1 MLSIVDYGV
10 DEKIKSETYQI
21 VNVSFSRM
29 WRKIRLQVSKIR
41 QEGTFIR
48 YVSIV
53 TSWNIAISLVQFA
66 LSPIITRLYSPE
78 QYGVFAVFN
87 TIVTNLVL
95 IGSLRYNEAIVV
107 TETPE
112 QRNNAIAL
120 SSLSILGVSLLASA
134 AVFWGSDYILQF
146 IGVSW
151 PDYLLYLIPVATL
164 LGGGLEILIS
174 TNVSRKRFIS
184 NGLSGFF
191 LNLLSRGFNIFY
203 AFNIQARAI
212 GLVWGDITGKIAGI
226 TVALFSF
233 GNLKSKTRKFYETV
247 SWSGV
252 KRVAHLY
259 KNFPFYTLPTNLL
272 LLLSGHLPI
281 YFFQIHFTSQAVGNY
296 ALSSSLLEIVNR
308 LIPYS
313 IAGVF
318 LPKAME
324 LKKMSLQHL
333 SESTYKLYWAMFWMA
348 LLIFSGFAMLGKI
361 VFPFVFGE
369 SWQTAGIYV
378 AILSLQYAI
387 NFIAI
392 SLSDVYK
399 VLSKQRFYLNAII
412 FSVVLKFGILFLS
425 AWLGLSEKYALLW
438 FCLAGCAGS
447 MVQIVGIFKTF
458 NFRIFKI
465 SFSLLLLIAALTI
478 IIFVVNF

>member
-1 MLSIVDYGV
+1 MSVYLSGL
-10 DEKIKSETYQI
+10 
-21 VNVSFSRM
+21 FM
-29 WRKIRLQVSKIR
+29 WRNIGLQINKIR
-41 QEGTFIR
+41 QEGTFVR

-53 TSWNIAISLVQFA
+53 TSWNIAISLIQFA

-78 QYGVFAVFN
+78 QYGVFALFN
-87 TIVTNLVL
+87 TIVTSLVL

-107 TETPE
+107 TETHG

-120 SSLSILGVSLLASA
+120 SFLSILGVSLLAA
-134 AVFWGSDYILQF
+134 IVIFLWGDYLLQL

-151 PDYLLYLIPVATL
+151 PGYLLYLIPLATL
-164 LGGGLEILIS
+164 LGGGFEILIS
-174 TNVSRKRFIS
+174 TNVSRKRFLS
-184 NGLSGFF
+184 NGLSGFL

-203 AFNIQARAI
+203 ALNIQARAI
-212 GLVWGDITGKIAGI
+212 GLIWGDIAGKIAGI
-226 TVALFSF
+226 LIALFSF
-233 GNLKSKTRKFYETV
+233 GNLKNKTKKFYETV
-247 SWSGV
+247 SWNSI
-252 KRVAHLY
+252 KKVAYLY

-281 YFFQIHFTSQAVGNY
+281 YFFTIQFNSQVVGNY

-333 SESTYKLYWAMFWMA
+333 AESTYKLYWVMFWMA
-348 LLIFSGFAMLGKI
+348 LLIFSGFALLGKI
-361 VFPFVFGE
+361 MFPLVFGE

-387 NFIAI
+387 NFIAV

-399 VLSKQRFYLNAII
+399 VLSRQRFYLNAII
-412 FSVVLKFGILFLS
+412 FSVVLKFGILVLS
-425 AWLGLSEKYALLW
+425 VWVGLNEKYALLW
-438 FCLAGCAGS
+438 FCVAGCIGS
-447 MVQIVGIFKTF
+447 IVQIVGIFNAL

-465 SFSLLLLIAALTI
+465 SLSLILLITVLTTI
-478 IIFVVNF
+478 IFMINF

>member
-1 MLSIVDYGV
+1 
-10 DEKIKSETYQI
+10 
-21 VNVSFSRM
+21 M
-29 WRKIRLQVSKIR
+29 WRNIGLQINKIR

-53 TSWNIAISLVQFA
+53 TSWNIAISLIQFV

-78 QYGVFAVFN
+78 QYGVFALFN

-95 IGSLRYNEAIVV
+95 IGSLRYTEAIVV
-107 TETPE
+107 TETPG

-120 SSLSILGVSLLASA
+120 SFLSIVAVSLLAT
-134 AVFWGSDYILQF
+134 AVIFLGSEYILQF

-151 PDYLLYLIPVATL
+151 PEYLLYLVPVATV
-164 LGGGLEILIS
+164 LGGGLEILVS
-174 TNVSRKRFIS
+174 TNVSRKKFLN
-184 NGLSGFF
+184 NGLSGFS

-203 AFNIQARAI
+203 ALNIQARAI
-212 GLVWGDITGKIAGI
+212 GLVWGDITGKVAGI
-226 TVALFSF
+226 LVALFSF
-233 GNLKSKTRKFYETV
+233 GNLKNTLGRFNQSISWTGVRK
-247 SWSGV
+247 
-252 KRVAHLY
+252 VAYQY

-272 LLLSGHLPI
+272 MLLSGHLPI
-281 YFFQIHFTSQAVGNY
+281 YFFTIQFNSQVVGNY

-333 SESTYKLYWAMFWMA
+333 SESTYKLYWAMFWVA

-361 VFPFVFGE
+361 MFPFVFGE

-378 AILSLQYAI
+378 AILSLQYAV

-412 FSVVLKFGILFLS
+412 FSVILKFGILLLS
-425 AWLGLSEKYALLW
+425 VQIGLNEKYALLW
-438 FCLAGCAGS
+438 FCLAGCIGS
-447 MVQIVGIFKTF
+447 MVQIVGIFKTLD
-458 NFRIFKI
+458 FRILKVVL
-465 SFSLLLLIAALTI
+465 SLLSLMTALTA
-478 IIFVVNF
+478 IIFIVN

>member
-1 MLSIVDYGV
+1 MYLSG
-10 DEKIKSETYQI
+10 
-21 VNVSFSRM
+21 RM
-29 WRKIRLQVSKIR
+29 WRKISLQVNKIR

-112 QRNNAIAL
+112 HRNNAILL
-120 SSLSILGVSLLASA
+120 SLLSIAGVSFLASA
-134 AVFWGSDYILQF
+134 TVFLTSDYILQF

-174 TNVSRKRFIS
+174 TNVSRKKFLN
-184 NGLSGFF
+184 NGLSGFS

-203 AFNIQARAI
+203 ALNIQARSI
-212 GLVWGDITGKIAGI
+212 GLVWGDIAGKIAGI
-226 TVALFSF
+226 SVALFSF
-233 GNLKSKTRKFYETV
+233 GNLKNRTREFYETV
-247 SWSGV
+247 SWNGV
-252 KRVAHLY
+252 KRVAYLY

-281 YFFQIHFTSQAVGNY
+281 YFFQIQFTSQAVGNY

-333 SESTYKLYWAMFWMA
+333 AESTYKLYWAMFWMA
-348 LLIFSGFAMLGKI
+348 LIIFSGFALLGKI

-399 VLSKQRFYLNAII
+399 VLSRQRIYLNAII
-412 FSVVLKFGILFLS
+412 FSVVLKFGTLFLTTWFS
-425 AWLGLSEKYALLW
+425 LNEKYALLW
-438 FCLAGCAGS
+438 FCVAGCIGS
-447 MVQIVGIFKTF
+447 MVQIVGIFNAL

-465 SFSLLLLIAALTI
+465 SLSLILLITVLTTI
-478 IIFVVNF
+478 IFMINF